1 MSKKL
6 IRFTFLLGRNSRLK
20 YLMLVGLVAT
30 GVLVFFVLSE
40 LSRAAQNDLDR
51 AVEGQLG
58 LKGVYTA
65 EFSPDFNITL
75 TDLTALVPAALEN
88 FPSAKV
94 SYVRIFP
101 QVNIECPPDS
111 DLGDQQI
118 FVFQAQSAAL
128 ETEPLDGSQINFETC
143 LQGQK
148 IPRNAL
154 RPVTDYESR
163 SLGPGFVLHPDYLD
177 LMSLAATEEPRW
189 AIVINLNQADDY
201 TYELNNSLW
210 QAFSSEIER
219 DGLVPQGAVLLNRID
234 QGSALREATDGIRLV
249 YSVIAW
255 MTLALVALAVAVA
268 ELFIIRDRMWLF
280 GLSRASGAR
289 RIDITKIVILD
300 VVGVL
305 ILGVTAA
312 IALSL
317 IFSPA
322 FRNFGESVFQTEIVL
337 FRLDLL
343 PLLLVFLVFG
353 VGIGSLIPVLKVL
366 KLDPADSI
374 ELR

>member
-1 MSKKL
+1 
-6 IRFTFLLGRNSRLK
+6 
-20 YLMLVGLVAT
+20 
-30 GVLVFFVLSE
+30 
-40 LSRAAQNDLDR
+40 
-51 AVEGQLG
+51 
-58 LKGVYTA
+58 
-65 EFSPDFNITL
+65 
-75 TDLTALVPAALEN
+75 
-88 FPSAKV
+88 
-94 SYVRIFP
+94 
-101 QVNIECPPDS
+101 
-111 DLGDQQI
+111 
-118 FVFQAQSAAL
+118 
-128 ETEPLDGSQINFETC
+128 
-143 LQGQK
+143 
-148 IPRNAL
+148 
-154 RPVTDYESR
+154 
-163 SLGPGFVLHPDYLD
+163 
-177 LMSLAATEEPRW
+177 
-189 AIVINLNQADDY
+189 
-201 TYELNNSLW
+201 
-210 QAFSSEIER
+210 
-219 DGLVPQGAVLLNRID
+219 
-234 QGSALREATDGIRLV
+234 
-249 YSVIAW
+249 